1 MRASDPPLLWFV
13 VLRTL
18 PSFWLTVYTRLFL
31 WFIEKARGH
40 TMEALADA
48 TLQDTNRVV
57 YPENGCTIQE
67 EADDEIIDHSH
78 VGEYDIMSH
87 EEVDDNALEVEHH
100 HQDSSEQALYSECPI
115 DIHRT
120 T

>member
-18 PSFWLTVYTRLFL
+18 PSFWLTLYTRLFL

-40 TMEALADA
+40 PMEALADA
-48 TLQDTNRVV
+48 TLQDTNRVA
-57 YPENGCTIQE
+57 YPVNGCTIQE

-100 HQDSSEQALYSECPI
+100 QQDSSEQAFYSECST